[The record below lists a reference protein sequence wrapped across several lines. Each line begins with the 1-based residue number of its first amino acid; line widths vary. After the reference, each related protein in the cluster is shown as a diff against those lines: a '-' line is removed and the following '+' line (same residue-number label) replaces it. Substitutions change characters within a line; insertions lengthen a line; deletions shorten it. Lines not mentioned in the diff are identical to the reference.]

1 MRRREVVALVVG
13 AATWPL
19 KARAQEAQR
28 IRRIG
33 VLMALSESD
42 RGAKALLYEFKRGLA
57 ESGWT
62 DGSNILM
69 DVRWTGGDVDLM
81 RKFAKELVTPNP
93 DVILANS
100 TPVTL
105 ALQRETQTIPI
116 VFAIVGDP
124 LGSGFVASLA
134 HPGRNITVL
143 GMFEASI
150 ASKWLDLISQIAPG
164 FSRAT
169 FMFNP
174 DTAPY
179 IRSFLLPSFE
189 ASAKLLKVM
198 GTAALVRA
206 EAEIEATIASLAR
219 EPTVE
224 RNREAGQS
232 RVGRDRAVAKRCNL
246 EGDT

>member
-1 MRRREVVALVVG
+1 MRRRAFIALLGATVAYPL
-13 AATWPL
+13 AT
-19 KARAQEAQR
+19 RAQQPHR

-33 VLMALSESD
+33 VLMALSEAD
-42 RGAKALLYEFKRGLA
+42 QGAKALLYEFKRGLA

-81 RKFAKELVTPNP
+81 HKFAKELVTLNP

-134 HPGRNITVL
+134 HPGRNITGL

-164 FSRAT
+164 FPRAT

-179 IRSFLLPSFE
+179 IRSFFLPSFN
-189 ASAKLLKVM
+189 
-198 GTAALVRA
+198 T
-206 EAEIEATIASLAR
+206 
-219 EPTVE
+219 
-224 RNREAGQS
+224 
-232 RVGRDRAVAKRCNL
+232 
-246 EGDT
+246 